1 MPERRPGSARPERG
15 GAGAMRAGT
24 TKDAAERAPAGGGYQ
39 VAVAGATGAV
49 GGVMLEIL
57 EERGFPVR
65 GLRLLASERSAGK
78 VLEFK
83 GEKLRVEPMTERA
96 FDGVELA
103 LFSCGGER
111 SKAFAPSAV
120 RAGAV
125 VVDNS
130 SAFRMDPRVPL
141 VVPEIN
147 GHEIAEHQG
156 ILAVPNCTTIVM
168 LMALKP
174 LYDLSR
180 VRRVVATS
188 FQAASGAG
196 AKALAE
202 LEAQLRGWAEG
213 REVPAE
219 VFPHPLAFNVIPH
232 VDAFLASGY
241 TKEEMK
247 LVNETRKILGDPEI
261 RVTATTVRVPVLRAH
276 AVAVNA
282 ETERKVTAAEA
293 REAFARFPGLTLVE
307 DPERAR
313 YPMPRDVTG
322 KDDCAVGRVREDE
335 SHERALNFF
344 VAGDQLRK
352 GAALDAVQIA
362 EGLAARGL

>member
-1 MPERRPGSARPERG
+1 MAR
-15 GAGAMRAGT
+15 
-24 TKDAAERAPAGGGYQ
+24 GYQ

-49 GGVMLEIL
+49 GGVLLDIL
-57 EERGFPVR
+57 DERSFPIA
-65 GLRLLASERSAGK
+65 GLRLLASERSAGTT
-78 VLEFK
+78 LPFR
-83 GEKLRVEPMTERA
+83 GERIRVERLSEQSFEGIDLA
-96 FDGVELA
+96 F
-103 LFSCGGER
+103 FSCGGER
-111 SKAFAPSAV
+111 SKAFAPAAV
-120 RAGAV
+120 RAGSV

-147 GHEIAEHQG
+147 ADALARHEG
-156 ILAVPNCTTIVM
+156 IVAVPNCTTIVM

-174 LYDLSR
+174 LYDVSR

-196 AKALAE
+196 ARAMAD
-202 LEAQLRGWAEG
+202 LEAQLRGWAAG
-213 REVPAE
+213 REVPTEA
-219 VFPHPLAFNVIPH
+219 FPHPLAFNVIPH
-232 VDAFLASGY
+232 IDQFLPNGY

-276 AVAVNA
+276 SVAVNA
-282 ETERKVTAAEA
+282 ETERAVTAAEA
-293 REAFARFPGLTLVE
+293 RAAFAAFPGLIVVD
-307 DPERAR
+307 DPERRA
-313 YPMPRDVTG
+313 YPMPRDLAG
-322 KDDCAVGRVREDE
+322 RDDCAVGRIRVDE

-344 VAGDQLRK
+344 VVGDQLRK

-362 EGLAARGL
+362 EGLVARGL

>member
-1 MPERRPGSARPERG
+1 MAR
-15 GAGAMRAGT
+15 
-24 TKDAAERAPAGGGYQ
+24 GYQ
-39 VAVAGATGAV
+39 VAIAGATGAV
-49 GGVMLEIL
+49 GGVLLELL
-57 EERGFPVR
+57 EERSFPVA
-65 GLRLLASERSAGK
+65 GLRLLASERSAGST
-78 VLEFK
+78 VTFK
-83 GEKLRVEPMTERA
+83 GDTVRVEAMTERA
-96 FDGVELA
+96 FEGIDVA
-103 LFSCGGER
+103 FFSCGGER
-111 SKAFAPSAV
+111 SRAFAPAAV
-120 RAGAV
+120 RSGAV

-147 GHEIAEHQG
+147 PQVLAEHQG

-174 LYDLSR
+174 LYDISR
-180 VRRVVATS
+180 VTRVVATS

-196 AKALAE
+196 ARAMAE

-213 REVPAE
+213 REVPAK

-232 VDAFLASGY
+232 IDSFLPSGY

-261 RVTATTVRVPVLRAH
+261 RVTGTTVRVPVLRAH
-276 AVAVNA
+276 SVAVNA
-282 ETERKVTAAEA
+282 ETERKVTHAEA
-293 REAFARFPGLTLVE
+293 LDAFSRFPGLRVVD
-307 DPERAR
+307 DPERR
-313 YPMPRDVTG
+313 LYPMPRDLAG
-322 KDDCAVGRVREDE
+322 KDDCAVGRIREDE
-335 SHERALNFF
+335 SHPRALDFF
-344 VAGDQLRK
+344 VVGDQLRK

>member
-1 MPERRPGSARPERG
+1 MAR
-15 GAGAMRAGT
+15 
-24 TKDAAERAPAGGGYQ
+24 GYQ

-49 GGVMLEIL
+49 GGVMLEVL
-57 EERGFPVR
+57 AERNFPVA
-65 GLRLLASERSAGK
+65 GLRLLASERSAGAT
-78 VLEFK
+78 LAFK
-83 GEKLRVEPMTERA
+83 GERIRVEAMTERS
-96 FDGVELA
+96 FEGIDIA

-111 SKAFAPSAV
+111 SKAFAPAAV

-125 VVDNS
+125 VIDNS

-147 GHEIAEHQG
+147 ADALARHEGLI
-156 ILAVPNCTTIVM
+156 AVPNCTTIVM

-180 VRRVVATS
+180 VVRVVATS

-196 AKALAE
+196 ARAMAE

-232 VDAFLASGY
+232 IDRFLDNGY

-247 LVNETRKILGDPEI
+247 LLHETRKILGDPEI

-276 AVAVNA
+276 SVAVNA
-282 ETERKVTAAEA
+282 ETERRVTAAEA
-293 REAFARFPGLTLVE
+293 RAAFARFPGLRVVD
-307 DPERAR
+307 DPARAL
-313 YPMPRDVTG
+313 YPMPRDLAG
-322 KDDCAVGRVREDE
+322 RDECAVGRIREDE

-344 VAGDQLRK
+344 VVGDQLRK

-362 EGLAARGL
+362 EALVARGL

>member
-1 MPERRPGSARPERG
+1 VTGR
-15 GAGAMRAGT
+15 
-24 TKDAAERAPAGGGYQ
+24 GYQ

-49 GGVMLEIL
+49 GGVMLEVL
-57 EERGFPVR
+57 EERNFPVR
-65 GLRLLASERSAGK
+65 GLRLLASERSAGTT
-78 VLEFK
+78 LAFR
-83 GEKLRVEPMTERA
+83 GERVRVEAMTERS
-96 FDGVELA
+96 FEGIDLA

-111 SKAFAPSAV
+111 SRAFAPAAV
-120 RAGAV
+120 SAGAV

-147 GHEIAEHQG
+147 GHAIAEHQG

-196 AKALAE
+196 AKAMAE
-202 LEAQLRGWAEG
+202 LEAQVRGWAEG
-213 REVPAE
+213 REVPAS
-219 VFPHPLAFNVIPH
+219 VLPHPLAFNVIPH
-232 VDAFLASGY
+232 IDSFLPNGY
-241 TKEEMK
+241 TKEEVK
-247 LVNETRKILGDPEI
+247 LLNETRKILGDPEI
-261 RVTATTVRVPVLRAH
+261 RVTGTTVRVPVLRAH

-293 REAFARFPGLTLVE
+293 RAAFAAFPGLRVVD
-307 DPERAR
+307 DPERRA
-313 YPMPRDVTG
+313 YPMPRDLAG
-322 KDDCAVGRVREDE
+322 RDECAVGRIREDE
-335 SHERALNFF
+335 SHDRALNFF
-344 VAGDQLRK
+344 VVGDQLRK

-362 EGLAARGL
+362 EGLVARGL

>member
-1 MPERRPGSARPERG
+1 MAR
-15 GAGAMRAGT
+15 
-24 TKDAAERAPAGGGYQ
+24 GYH
-39 VAVAGATGAV
+39 VAIAGATGAV
-49 GGVMLEIL
+49 GGVMREIL
-57 EERGFPVR
+57 EERRFPIAS
-65 GLRLLASERSAGK
+65 LRLLASERSAGST
-78 VLEFK
+78 VTFK
-83 GEKLRVEPMTERA
+83 GEPLRVEVLTERS
-96 FDGVELA
+96 FEGIDVA

-111 SKAFAPSAV
+111 SKAFAPAAV

-125 VVDNS
+125 VIDNS

-147 GHEIAEHQG
+147 AHALAGHEG
-156 ILAVPNCTTIVM
+156 IVAVPNCTTIVM

-180 VRRVVATS
+180 VTRVVATS

-196 AKALAE
+196 AKAMAE

-213 REVPAE
+213 REVPAS
-219 VFPHPLAFNVIPH
+219 VFPYPLAFNVIPH
-232 VDAFLASGY
+232 IDAFLPNGY

-276 AVAVNA
+276 AVSVNA
-282 ETERKVTAAEA
+282 ETERKVTPDEA
-293 REAFARFPGLTLVE
+293 RAAFARFPGLLVDD
-307 DPERAR
+307 DPAELR
-313 YPMPRDVTG
+313 YPMPRDVAG
-322 KDDCAVGRVREDE
+322 KDECVVGRIREDE
-335 SHERALNFF
+335 SHPRALNFF
-344 VAGDQLRK
+344 VVGDQLRK

-362 EGLAARGL
+362 EALVERGL

>member
-1 MPERRPGSARPERG
+1 MGRG
-15 GAGAMRAGT
+15 YR
-24 TKDAAERAPAGGGYQ
+24 
-39 VAVAGATGAV
+39 VAIAGATGAV

-57 EERGFPVR
+57 EERTFPVA
-65 GLRLLASERSAGK
+65 GLRLLASERSAGTT
-78 VLEFK
+78 VRFR
-83 GEKLRVEPMTERA
+83 GDPVRVEPMTERSFA
-96 FDGVELA
+96 GVDLA

-111 SKAFAPSAV
+111 SKAFAPAAV
-120 RAGAV
+120 RSGAV

-130 SAFRMDPRVPL
+130 SAFRMDPKVPL

-147 GHEIAEHQG
+147 GHTIAEHQG

-174 LYDLSR
+174 LHDLSR

-196 AKALAE
+196 AKAMAE

-213 REVPAE
+213 REVAAE

-232 VDAFLASGY
+232 VDTFLPNGY

-247 LVNETRKILGDPEI
+247 LLNETRKILGDPEI
-261 RVTATTVRVPVLRAH
+261 RVSGTTVRVPVLRAH

-282 ETERKVTAAEA
+282 ETERKVTVAEA
-293 REAFARFPGLTLVE
+293 RAAFGRFPGLTVVD
-307 DPERAR
+307 DPEQRQ
-313 YPMPRDVTG
+313 YPMPRDCAG
-322 KDDCAVGRVREDE
+322 KDDCAVGRIRDDE
-335 SHERALNFF
+335 SHDRALNFF
-344 VAGDQLRK
+344 VVGDQLRK

-362 EGLAARGL
+362 EALVQRGL

>member
-1 MPERRPGSARPERG
+1 MGR
-15 GAGAMRAGT
+15 
-24 TKDAAERAPAGGGYQ
+24 GYQ

-49 GGVMLEIL
+49 GGVLLDIL
-57 EERGFPVR
+57 DERRFPVA
-65 GLRLLASERSAGK
+65 GLRLLASERSAGTA
-78 VLEFK
+78 LAFK
-83 GEKLRVEPMTERA
+83 GERIRVERLSERA
-96 FDGVELA
+96 FEGADLA
-103 LFSCGGER
+103 FFSCGGER
-111 SKAFAPSAV
+111 SRAFAPAAV
-120 RAGAV
+120 RSGSV

-147 GHEIAEHQG
+147 AGALVRHEGLI
-156 ILAVPNCTTIVM
+156 AVPNCTTIVM

-180 VRRVVATS
+180 VRRVIATS

-196 AKALAE
+196 ARAMAE
-202 LEAQLRGWAEG
+202 LEAQLRGWVAG

-232 VDAFLASGY
+232 IDQFLPSGY

-261 RVTATTVRVPVLRAH
+261 RVTATTVRVPVPRAH
-276 AVAVNA
+276 SVAVNA
-282 ETERKVTAAEA
+282 ETERPVSVAEA
-293 REAFARFPGLTLVE
+293 RAAFARFPGLRVVD
-307 DPERAR
+307 DPGRAA
-313 YPMPRDVTG
+313 YPMPRDLAG
-322 KDDCAVGRVREDE
+322 QDDCAVGRIRADE

-344 VAGDQLRK
+344 VVGDQLRK

-362 EGLAARGL
+362 EALVARGL